1 MNDGT
6 CDTFFDYPYI
16 SRTKGGPCGR
26 LLHLPNFFGL
36 DWGKSY
42 AYRYIQIVDIV
53 SVDAI

>member
-1 MNDGT
+1 MWY
-6 CDTFFDYPYI
+6 FFLATHIFPGQ
-16 SRTKGGPCGR
+16 KGVPAAGCSY
-26 LLHLPNFFGL
+26 LPNFFGL

>member
-1 MNDGT
+1 MMAHVIL
-6 CDTFFDYPYI
+6 FFGYPYI